1 MISRLAASLSLA
13 ACLLTLSLTAT
24 AQEAADK
31 KQPAAAEKPQ
41 EEAAPPQASF
51 AELRDQWQAL
61 NQRAKDLLAEART
74 AGADRRQAIRAEFRE
89 VAAEHEKIIGQLQE
103 AALAE
108 YKAAPEES
116 EEAEQFLA
124 DLAADYLRR
133 DRYEDALEAA
143 GPLVENG
150 SDVDGVYETA
160 AVAAYALND
169 FDAAEKYFEQA
180 KEPGALGQEASQLA
194 DVIPEQKEKWQR
206 EQKLREKEAAADD
219 LPRVRLTTT
228 KGPITVELFEN
239 EAPNTV
245 ANFISLVEKG
255 FYDGLAFHRVL
266 GGFMAQGGDPAGDG
280 TGGPGYTI
288 EDEHDE
294 KDARMHF
301 RGSLSMAKT
310 AAPDTG
316 GSQFFLTFRPTPH
329 LDGMHTVFGRVTE
342 GMDVLP
348 KLTRR
353 QPSPNAPPPDKILD
367 AEVLRKRDHD
377 YQPKTIAE

>member
-1 MISRLAASLSLA
+1 MTSRLASLSLA
-13 ACLLTLSLTAT
+13 ACLLTLPLTAT

-31 KQPAAAEKPQ
+31 KQPAAEKPQ
-41 EEAAPPQASF
+41 EEATPPQASF
-51 AELRDQWQAL
+51 PELRDQWQML

-89 VAAEHEKIIGQLQE
+89 VFAEHEKVVGQLQE

-108 YKAAPEES
+108 YRAAPEES
-116 EEAEQFLA
+116 GEAEQFLA

-133 DRYEDALEAA
+133 DRYEAALELLE
-143 GPLVENG
+143 PLVESD
-150 SDVDGVYETA
+150 SDVPGVYETA
-160 AVAAYALND
+160 GMAAFSLND
-169 FDAAEKYFEQA
+169 FDAAEEYLEQA
-180 KEPGALGQEASQLA
+180 KEQGTLGQEAGQLVSA
-194 DVIPEQKEKWQR
+194 IPEQKEKWQR
-206 EQKLREKEAAADD
+206 EQELREKEAAAED
-219 LPRVRLTTT
+219 LPRVRLATS
-228 KGPITVELFEN
+228 KGEIVVELFEN

-245 ANFISLVEKG
+245 ANFISLVEQG

-288 EDEHDE
+288 KDEHDE

-310 AAPDTG
+310 AAPNTG

-329 LDGMHTVFGRVTE
+329 LDGRHTVFGRVIE

-367 AEVLRKRDHD
+367 AEVLRKRDHE